1 MILIPFYYT
10 FLAVIDYASSDLVK
24 LTKCILNNDLSI
36 FLIIKLYT
44 FIILPACGTGLVLDT
59 TNQVCVCA
67 VDYYQTAD
75 GSDTAPPTCAQNVHL
90 EAPPMET
97 QIVMHVVCMTK
108 EPFPFLDMDSNI
120 NILLKFCNNL
130 YHFTW

>member
-1 MILIPFYYT
+1 MSHVILIPFYYT

-24 LTKCILNNDLSI
+24 LIKCILNNDLSI
-36 FLIIKLYT
+36 LLIIKLYT

-75 GSDTAPPTCAQNVHL
+75 GSDTAAPTCAQ
-90 EAPPMET
+90 M
-97 QIVMHVVCMTK
+97 
-108 EPFPFLDMDSNI
+108 S
-120 NILLKFCNNL
+120 
-130 YHFTW
+130 TWKHHQWRHK